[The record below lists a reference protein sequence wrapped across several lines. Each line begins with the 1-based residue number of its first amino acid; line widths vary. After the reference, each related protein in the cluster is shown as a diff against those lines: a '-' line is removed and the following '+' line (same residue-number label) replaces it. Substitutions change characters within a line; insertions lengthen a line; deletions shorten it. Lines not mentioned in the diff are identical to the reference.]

1 MLQWLWTFSLL
12 LFRMLHLRCIFSW
25 FCCDFLCVSSDDV
38 TVSVTIAVPV
48 AVVVVTDVTPRS
60 NLTRICCR

>member
-1 MLQWLWTFSLL
+1 ML
-12 LFRMLHLRCIFSW
+12 RLRCTFSW
-25 FCCDFLCVSSDDV
+25 FCLDFLCVSSDDV

>member
-1 MLQWLWTFSLL
+1 
-12 LFRMLHLRCIFSW
+12 MLHLRCIFSW
-25 FCCDFLCVSSDDV
+25 FCFNFLCVSSDDV

-48 AVVVVTDVTPRS
+48 AVAVVTDVHVTPRS